1 MKFSVRISDHDYGYR
16 LKRIKE
22 FLADK
27 DTVLAT
33 VQFKGREI
41 THIDLG
47 EAMLNRLVTDLG
59 KDARVTGKPTL
70 RGKALQLLILP
81 K

>member
-16 LKRIKE
+16 LKRIVE
-22 FLADK
+22 YLADK
-27 DTVLAT
+27 DTVLVT

-41 THIDLG
+41 THFDLG
-47 EAMLNRLVTDLG
+47 EQLLNRLIADLDG
-59 KDARVTGKPTL
+59 KVRNGKPSL
-70 RGKALQLLILP
+70 KGKSLQVLLLP